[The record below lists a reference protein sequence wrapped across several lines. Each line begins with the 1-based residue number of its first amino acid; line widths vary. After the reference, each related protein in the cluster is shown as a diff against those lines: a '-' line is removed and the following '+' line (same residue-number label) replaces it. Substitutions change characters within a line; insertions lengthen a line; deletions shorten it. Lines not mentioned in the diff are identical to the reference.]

1 MSNKTPL
8 SNLETAAF
16 CNQMAM
22 ILKSGISSLE
32 GLGILEEDSQNES
45 ERTLLALMK
54 EKMEE
59 TGFFYEAVSE
69 ASVFPDYMLHMVKLG
84 EETGTLDEVMESLS
98 THYTR
103 EDNLAQTIKSALTY
117 PLIMILMMLAAIL
130 ILITKVMPIFN
141 QVFSQLGQEM
151 SGFSKGILKAG
162 EGLSRYA
169 SVFIIIAAVFV
180 VLVFYLTRTKGGKA
194 LLLKAGYHFSFAKNI
209 YEKTAACRFADGM
222 ALTLRSGMSPEQGIH
237 LAGNLVENEHFQK
250 KLAECQLKLDEG
262 MDLSDAFRETHIFTG
277 VYARMAS
284 IAGKAGVMDEVM
296 SQIAAEYEDDVDTQI
311 TGLIAGL
318 EPTLVI
324 ILSVIVGA
332 ILFSVMLPLLGIMA
346 GL

>member
-1 MSNKTPL
+1 MVNKTPL

-32 GLGILEEDSQNES
+32 GLTILEEDSQNEN
-45 ERTLLALMK
+45 ERALITSMR

-59 TGFFYEAVSE
+59 TGFFYEAVE
-69 ASVFPDYMLHMVKLG
+69 NAGVFPDYLLHMVRLG

-103 EDNLAQTIKSALTY
+103 EDHLARTIKSALTY
-117 PLIMILMMLAAIL
+117 PLIMIAMMLVVIL

-141 QVFSQLGQEM
+141 QVFTQLGQEM
-151 SGFSKGILKAG
+151 SGFSLGILKAG

-169 SVFIIIAAVFV
+169 SVFIVIAAVFV
-180 VLVFYLTRTKGGKA
+180 ILVFYLTRTKNGKA
-194 LLLKAGYHFSFAKNI
+194 ILMRAGYHLSFSRNI

-237 LAGNLVENEHFQK
+237 LAGNLVENEQFRK
-250 KLAECQLKLDEG
+250 KLETCQSKLDEG
-262 MDLSDAFRETHIFTG
+262 MDLSEAFKESDIFTG
-277 VYARMAS
+277 VYAKMAS

-296 SQIAAEYEDDVDTQI
+296 SQIASEYEDDVDNQI
-311 TGLIAGL
+311 TSIIAGL